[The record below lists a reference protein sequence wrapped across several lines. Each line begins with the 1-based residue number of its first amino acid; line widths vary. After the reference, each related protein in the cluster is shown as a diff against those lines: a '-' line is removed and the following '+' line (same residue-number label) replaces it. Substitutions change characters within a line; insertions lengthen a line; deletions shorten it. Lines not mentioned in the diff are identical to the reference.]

1 MSKIVLKGILEPTSK
16 ITLNGVDY
24 YASHSI
30 SPNYKFKK
38 NALHSEL
45 ERRRMYD
52 RLEESYKFIVFKGVT
67 YYAIDLEDRG
77 W

>member
-1 MSKIVLKGILEPTSK
+1 MSRLVLKGILEPTSK
-16 ITLNGVDY
+16 ITLDGVDY

-30 SPNYKFKK
+30 SPNYKIKK
-38 NALHSEL
+38 NSLHTEL
-45 ERRRMYD
+45 EMRRMFA
-52 RLEESYKFIVFKGVT
+52 RLEESSRSIVFKGIT

>member
-1 MSKIVLKGILEPTSK
+1 MSKITRKGILEPTSK
-16 ITLNGVDY
+16 ITLNGIEY

-30 SPNYKFKK
+30 SPNYKLKR

-45 ERRRMYD
+45 EMRRMFA
-52 RLEESYKFIVFKGVT
+52 RLQESTSSIVFKGIT
-67 YYAIDLEDRG
+67 YYAIDLEGRG